1 MFTLLSTLVS
11 FLAGGLPKILDIFQD
26 KQDKKHEILLAQM
39 QVEREIQLRN
49 AGFEA
54 QAKIEEIHTEQMQID
69 ADKASQGFQL
79 QERQALYQ
87 HDIAI
92 GQGAS
97 QWVTNMRAATR
108 SVITYGL
115 FFLFCFVEVGCFA
128 YGAYIGAPFVD
139 LINNLWDENTQTI
152 WASVVSFWFG
162 TQAFKSGK

>member
-1 MFTLLSTLVS
+1 
-11 FLAGGLPKILDIFQD
+11 
-26 KQDKKHEILLAQM
+26 
-39 QVEREIQLRN
+39 
-49 AGFEA
+49 
-54 QAKIEEIHTEQMQID
+54 
-69 ADKASQGFQL
+69 
-79 QERQALYQ
+79 LYQ

-128 YGAYIGAPFVD
+128 YGAYIGTPFVD